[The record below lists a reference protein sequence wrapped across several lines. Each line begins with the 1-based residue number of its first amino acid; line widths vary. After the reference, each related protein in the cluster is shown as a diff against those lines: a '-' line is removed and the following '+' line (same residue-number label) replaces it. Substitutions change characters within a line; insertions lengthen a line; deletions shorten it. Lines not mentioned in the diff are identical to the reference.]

1 MRDSFAAAGL
11 DIKVSIGLRE
21 GSASRTEARACNFT
35 EDDGTLGDV
44 FDVISRSDMVVL
56 LISDGAQVWRSPQ
69 IHYWAAPHRIYS
81 PFKGRL

>member
-1 MRDSFAAAGL
+1 MRESFAAAGL

-35 EDDGTLGDV
+35 EDEGTLADV

-56 LISDGAQVWRSPQ
+56 LISDGAQVRP
-69 IHYWAAPHRIYS
+69 
-81 PFKGRL
+81 LL